1 MDDKGKGTGLY
12 THIIS
17 VYNFTVI
24 DIEKLSFCL
33 QKNFNISSTLHS
45 ATTSRQLYI
54 PKKSRSIFKETIS
67 PFIIPTQRY
76 KL

>member
-1 MDDKGKGTGLY
+1 MDDKGKGGGLY
-12 THIIS
+12 TRIIS

-45 ATTSRQLYI
+45 ATTSR
-54 PKKSRSIFKETIS
+54 
-67 PFIIPTQRY
+67 
-76 KL
+76 